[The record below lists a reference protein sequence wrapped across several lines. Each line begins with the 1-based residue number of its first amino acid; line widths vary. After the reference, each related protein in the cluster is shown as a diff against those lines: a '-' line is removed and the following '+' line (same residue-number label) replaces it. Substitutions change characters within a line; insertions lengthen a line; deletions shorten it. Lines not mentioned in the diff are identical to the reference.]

1 MISVRNFLSTKNM
14 RDAFIKTL
22 EKKASKN
29 KNIFFITGDLGYSVI
44 ENYQAK
50 FPNQFLNAGIAEQN
64 MTGIAAGLASTG
76 KSVFTY
82 SIANFPILRALEQI
96 RNNICYH
103 NLNVK
108 IISVGAGFHYGI
120 LASTHHAT
128 EDLAIMR
135 ALPNMVVLAPADP
148 VETKLATEAMIKY
161 NGPCYMRI
169 GKSPIIHKTNPNF
182 KIGKAIVIQQ
192 GNDITLVSTGG
203 MLSQT
208 MEIAKLLKKENVNAK
223 VISMHTIKPL
233 DINII
238 KNATKETK
246 AIFTIE
252 EHSIIGGLGSAVAE
266 VIAENNINTKFKRI
280 GVDDTFSKY
289 IGDQEFLKEKHGL
302 SNKDIIKTIKKLM

>member
-50 FPNQFLNAGIAEQN
+50 FPNQFLNVGIAEQN

-103 NLNVK
+103 NVNVK
-108 IISVGAGFHYGI
+108 I
-120 LASTHHAT
+120 
-128 EDLAIMR
+128 
-135 ALPNMVVLAPADP
+135 
-148 VETKLATEAMIKY
+148 
-161 NGPCYMRI
+161 
-169 GKSPIIHKTNPNF
+169 
-182 KIGKAIVIQQ
+182 
-192 GNDITLVSTGG
+192 
-203 MLSQT
+203 
-208 MEIAKLLKKENVNAK
+208 
-223 VISMHTIKPL
+223 ISMHTIKPL

-238 KNATKETK
+238 KNAIKETK

-302 SNKDIIKTIKKLM
+302 SNKDIMKTIKKLM